1 VHVFLVCSVYFLAAA
16 TPGPSQ
22 FFILEQLV
30 LRSKRDARWGA
41 LGVSLGTMIW
51 VFFVIAG
58 LGQLLT
64 AWPEARRFTALLSIG
79 LLVYF
84 VFRNFREILQV
95 RRVTKSEARVE
106 TSALSAKNSSFVQ
119 GLLVNL
125 LNPNSVVFFMTLF
138 APLISTGISGLELGL
153 SVAGVAVISVLWYQ
167 LIAESW
173 RFRSFYEF
181 LQKHSLQLRLIVCLF
196 YLYWATRLTLSLIK
210 GF

>member
-1 VHVFLVCSVYFLAAA
+1 MLCSVYFLAAA

-58 LGQLLT
+58 LGQLLS
-64 AWPEARRFTALLSIG
+64 AWPEARRFTALLSIA
-79 LLVYF
+79 LLLFF
-84 VFRNFREILQV
+84 VVRNLREI
-95 RRVTKSEARVE
+95 RGDR
-106 TSALSAKNSSFVQ
+106 SALKTAPHTGASGSATKNSSFVQ

-138 APLISTGISGLELGL
+138 APLIATGISRLELGL
-153 SVAGVAVISVLWYQ
+153 SAAGVALISLLWYQ

-173 RFRSFYEF
+173 RLSGFYEF

-196 YLYWATRLTLSLIK
+196 YIYWAARLVLGLVEN
-210 GF
+210 F

>member
-1 VHVFLVCSVYFLAAA
+1 MHVFLLCSVYFLAAA

-51 VFFVIAG
+51 VLFVIAG
-58 LGQLLT
+58 LGQFLG
-64 AWPEARRFTALLSIG
+64 AWPEARRLTALLSIA
-79 LLVYF
+79 LLLYF
-84 VFRNFREILQV
+84 VVRNLREILGA
-95 RRVTKSEARVE
+95 RRAERSSPRSEAS
-106 TSALSAKNSSFVQ
+106 TSRAKNSSFVQ

-125 LNPNSVVFFMTLF
+125 LNPNSVIFFMTLF
-138 APLISTGISGLELGL
+138 APLIATGISRLELGL
-153 SVAGVAVISVLWYQ
+153 SVAGVAVISLVWYQ

-196 YLYWATRLTLSLIK
+196 YLYWAARLSL
-210 GF
+210 GLVEGL

>member
-1 VHVFLVCSVYFLAAA
+1 MLCSVYFLAAA

-22 FFILEQLV
+22 LFILEQLV

-58 LGQLLT
+58 LGQLLS
-64 AWPEARRFTALLSIG
+64 AWPEARRFTALLSIA
-79 LLVYF
+79 LLFFF
-84 VFRNFREILQV
+84 VVRNLREILGD
-95 RRVTKSEARVE
+95 RSEAKS
-106 TSALSAKNSSFVQ
+106 TPQTGASGSATKNSSFVQ

-138 APLISTGISGLELGL
+138 APLIATGISRLELGL
-153 SVAGVAVISVLWYQ
+153 SVAGVALISLLWYQ

-173 RFRSFYEF
+173 RLSGFYEF
-181 LQKHSLQLRLIVCLF
+181 LQKHSLQLRLIVSLF
-196 YLYWATRLTLSLIK
+196 YLYWAARLVLGLVES
-210 GF
+210 F